1 MFFGIG
7 SLPAWLCGLPVIVGR
22 CFLNKRNKRYF
33 TDNIELSEQEREKII
48 ERYKSYKQDKVECR
62 IKKEIDKAAK
72 RARRQQR
79 RTYSSDRGVGIF
91 CSIAIVFLVIYLVG
105 LNFM

>member
-22 CFLNKRNKRYF
+22 SFLNKRNKKYF
-33 TDNIELSEQEREKII
+33 TDDIEVSEQEREKII
-48 ERYKSYKQDKVECR
+48 EKYESYKQGKVAQR
-62 IKKEIDKAAK
+62 IKEETDKNEK
-72 RARRQQR
+72 RTRRQQR
-79 RTYSSDRGVGIF
+79 RAYSSNRGVGIF
-91 CSIAIVFLVIYLVG
+91 CSIAIAFLVIYLVG